1 MPAGCF
7 LPTAICISMPEKRRE
22 MLQGG
27 RVPGTTNHAQ
37 DDVQDD
43 AQPGAQD
50 DAHAGHRP
58 RRPLPGRAVIARLL
72 ARQTPLVPVDS
83 AAARAL
89 VAVIAILTFLAALCA
104 GAAELVATNSA
115 QWRAAVGAE
124 ATIQIRPQPRADMEE
139 LVAQAARMARDT
151 PGVVAVEPF
160 SLGQSERLLEPW
172 LGSGLDLAELPV
184 PRLIELRL
192 DPDRPPDLA
201 SLRTQLREAVPGASL
216 DDHAQWLARL
226 SNMAQTIVAVG
237 IALVLLVLIATGL
250 AVAFAT
256 RGAMAG
262 NRDIIEVLHYVGAH
276 DAYIAREFRR
286 RFLRLG
292 LEGGAIG
299 GIAAIAIFVALG
311 WISASWR
318 ASPAGDQLE
327 ALFGAFEIGA
337 RGYLV
342 MAGTALVA
350 ALVTAA
356 MSDLSVRRFL
366 QRMP

>member
-1 MPAGCF
+1 MQPDEET
-7 LPTAICISMPEKRRE
+7 PRRSPPRRRE
-22 MLQGG
+22 
-27 RVPGTTNHAQ
+27 
-37 DDVQDD
+37 
-43 AQPGAQD
+43 
-50 DAHAGHRP
+50 

-72 ARQTPLVPVDS
+72 ARETPLVPVDS
-83 AAARAL
+83 AASRAL

-115 QWRAAVGAE
+115 QWRVAVGSE
-124 ATIQIRPQPRADMEE
+124 ATIQIRPQPQGDTEAMVARATA
-139 LVAQAARMARDT
+139 LARET
-151 PGVVAVEPF
+151 PGVLAAAPF
-160 SLGQSERLLEPW
+160 SLRQSERLLEPW

-192 DPDRPPDLA
+192 DPESPPDLDA
-201 SLRTQLREAVPGASL
+201 LRVRLREAVPAASL

-226 SNMAQTIVAVG
+226 SNMAQTIVVVG
-237 IALVLLVLIATGL
+237 VALVLLVLIATGL

-262 NRDIIEVLHYVGAH
+262 NRGIVEVLHYVGAH

-299 GIAAIAIFVALG
+299 GVAAIAIFVALG
-311 WISASWR
+311 WVSASWR

-337 RGYLV
+337 RGYVV
-342 MAGTALVA
+342 MAATALIA

-366 QRMP
+366 AQSA

>member
-1 MPAGCF
+1 MA
-7 LPTAICISMPEKRRE
+7 LA
-22 MLQGG
+22 QGG
-27 RVPGTTNHAQ
+27 RKHDGGKSGADAPTAQ
-37 DDVQDD
+37 RE
-43 AQPGAQD
+43 P
-50 DAHAGHRP
+50 RRSE
-58 RRPLPGRAVIARLL
+58 RRPLPGRTTIARLL
-72 ARQTPLVPVDS
+72 ARETPLVPVDS

-115 QWRAAVGAE
+115 QWRAAVGSE
-124 ATIQIRPQPRADMEE
+124 ATIQIRPQPQGDTEA
-139 LVAQAARMARDT
+139 LVAQAATMARET
-151 PGVVAVEPF
+151 PGVLAAEPF

-192 DPDRPPDLA
+192 DPERPPDLDA
-201 SLRTQLREAVPGASL
+201 LRERLREAVPAASL

-262 NRDIIEVLHYVGAH
+262 NRGIVEVLHYVGAH

-292 LEGGAIG
+292 LEGGTIG
-299 GIAAIAIFVALG
+299 GVAAIAVFVALG

-327 ALFGAFEIGA
+327 ALFGAFEIGT

-342 MAGTALVA
+342 MAATALVA

-366 QRMP
+366 AQSP

>member
-1 MPAGCF
+1 MQQRG
-7 LPTAICISMPEKRRE
+7 ED
-22 MLQGG
+22 GG
-27 RVPGTTNHAQ
+27 RR
-37 DDVQDD
+37 D
-43 AQPGAQD
+43 ASR
-50 DAHAGHRP
+50 HR

-72 ARQTPLVPVDS
+72 ARATPLVPVDS
-83 AAARAL
+83 AASRAL

-115 QWRAAVGAE
+115 QWRVAVGSE
-124 ATIQIRPQPRADMEE
+124 ATIQIRPQPQGDTEA
-139 LVAQAARMARDT
+139 LVAQATAMARET
-151 PGVVAVEPF
+151 PGVVAAEPF

-184 PRLIELRL
+184 PRLIELQL
-192 DPDRPPDLA
+192 DPESPPDLDR
-201 SLRTQLREAVPGASL
+201 LRTRLRDAVPGASL

-237 IALVLLVLIATGL
+237 VALVLLVLIATGL

-262 NRDIIEVLHYVGAH
+262 NRGIVEVLHYVGAH

-292 LEGGAIG
+292 LEGGLIG
-299 GIAAIAIFVALG
+299 GVAAIAVFVALG
-311 WISASWR
+311 WVSASWR

-337 RGYLV
+337 RGYVV
-342 MAGTALVA
+342 MALTALVA
-350 ALVTAA
+350 ALVTAT

-366 QRMP
+366 AKSP

>member
-1 MPAGCF
+1 MQPDEET
-7 LPTAICISMPEKRRE
+7 PRRSSPRRRE
-22 MLQGG
+22 
-27 RVPGTTNHAQ
+27 
-37 DDVQDD
+37 
-43 AQPGAQD
+43 
-50 DAHAGHRP
+50 

-72 ARQTPLVPVDS
+72 ARETPLVPVDS
-83 AAARAL
+83 AASRAL

-115 QWRAAVGAE
+115 QWRVAVGSE
-124 ATIQIRPQPRADMEE
+124 ATIQIRPQPQGDTEAMVARATA
-139 LVAQAARMARDT
+139 LARET
-151 PGVVAVEPF
+151 PGVLAAAPF
-160 SLGQSERLLEPW
+160 SLRQSERLLEPW

-192 DPDRPPDLA
+192 DPESPPDLDA
-201 SLRTQLREAVPGASL
+201 LRVRLREAVPAASL

-226 SNMAQTIVAVG
+226 SNMAQTIVVVG
-237 IALVLLVLIATGL
+237 VALVLLVLIATGL

-262 NRDIIEVLHYVGAH
+262 NRGIVEVLHYVGAH

-299 GIAAIAIFVALG
+299 GVAAIAIFVALG
-311 WISASWR
+311 WVSASWR

-337 RGYLV
+337 RGYVV
-342 MAGTALVA
+342 MAATALIA

-366 QRMP
+366 AQSA